1 MSTSVGSIHY
11 DLDLDTK
18 KFDNAVNG
26 LNSKLKSVGAGM
38 QDVGKRMSMFV
49 TLPIVAGFGLAV
61 KAASDFNETI
71 NKVDVAFKEQSK
83 TVKDWSKTS
92 LKSMGLA
99 QGSALEAAALFG
111 DMSTAMGLNTK
122 EAADMSMSLVQ
133 LGADLASFKNINI
146 EQAQTALAGIYT
158 GETESLKKLGIVMTE
173 TNLLEFAKKQGITK
187 TMQEMTQAEKV
198 QLRYAYVMNVTK
210 NAQGDFNRTSD
221 GTANQMRMTS
231 ERVKQLSADIGQK
244 LLPIAMQL
252 LGWAN
257 MILTK
262 FQQLSPQQQDMILK
276 MLMIAAVIGP
286 LIWILG
292 TLATSISAIIGLFGA
307 TSTAIGVAGT
317 AFKGFAALLNV
328 PLVMPAIVVAAAL
341 ASLYAV
347 YQALESIRG
356 AIDAVNSSAKAAAS
370 ANKSNDAVL
379 ANLNNL
385 VKNGTPEQ
393 KARAKKTLADMART
407 GGFARGTAYAPGGMA
422 LVGERGPELVNLP
435 RGAQVHTNQESKRM
449 MGGSENI
456 TINIG
461 SVQNQSDA
469 DYILRRLNR
478 DMKRVNLGVSPA

>member
-1 MSTSVGSIHY
+1 
-11 DLDLDTK
+11 
-18 KFDNAVNG
+18 
-26 LNSKLKSVGAGM
+26 
-38 QDVGKRMSMFV
+38 
-49 TLPIVAGFGLAV
+49 
-61 KAASDFNETI
+61 
-71 NKVDVAFKEQSK
+71 
-83 TVKDWSKTS
+83 
-92 LKSMGLA
+92 
-99 QGSALEAAALFG
+99 
-111 DMSTAMGLNTK
+111 
-122 EAADMSMSLVQ
+122 
-133 LGADLASFKNINI
+133 
-146 EQAQTALAGIYT
+146 
-158 GETESLKKLGIVMTE
+158 
-173 TNLLEFAKKQGITK
+173 
-187 TMQEMTQAEKV
+187 MTQAEKV
-198 QLRYAYVMNVTK
+198 QLRYAYVMSVTK
-210 NAQGDFNRTSD
+210 NAQGDFVRTSD
-221 GTANQMRMTS
+221 GAANQMRMTS

-307 TSTAIGVAGT
+307 TTTAITVAGT

-393 KARAKKTLADMART
+393 KARAKKTLAEPCASPIL
-407 GGFARGTAYAPGGMA
+407 F
-422 LVGERGPELVNLP
+422 
-435 RGAQVHTNQESKRM
+435 
-449 MGGSENI
+449 SE
-456 TINIG
+456 
-461 SVQNQSDA
+461 VLDQSFTVLA
-469 DYILRRLNR
+469 
-478 DMKRVNLGVSPA
+478 